1 MHGGSTGTGTRS
13 FNDSRRLSFTK
24 WANNVPGIPDQLK
37 GGGGE
42 MIRAGG
48 KRGSVVEG
56 KGRGGGGRG
65 GLLLGG
71 EEVRGE
77 Y

>member
-1 MHGGSTGTGTRS
+1 MHGGLTGTETLS

-24 WANNVPGIPDQLK
+24 WANNVPGIPDELK

-42 MIRAGG
+42 MMVGRVDGEGG
-48 KRGSVVEG
+48 GVVVG
-56 KGRGGGGRG
+56 GGGGRVF
-65 GLLLGG
+65 LWG

-77 Y
+77 YS

>member
-1 MHGGSTGTGTRS
+1 MHGGLTGTETRS
-13 FNDSRRLSFTK
+13 FSDSRRLSFTK
-24 WANNVPGIPDQLK
+24 WANNVPGIPDELK

-42 MIRAGG
+42 VDGVGG
-48 KRGSVVEG
+48 ERGVC
-56 KGRGGGGRG
+56 GGVF
-65 GLLLGG
+65 LWG